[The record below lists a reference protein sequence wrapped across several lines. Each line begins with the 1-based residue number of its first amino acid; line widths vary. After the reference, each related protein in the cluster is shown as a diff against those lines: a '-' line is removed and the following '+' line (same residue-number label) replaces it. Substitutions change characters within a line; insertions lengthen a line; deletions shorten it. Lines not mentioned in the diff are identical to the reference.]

1 MCIVS
6 TTNTPRSLVKFWF
19 RSKWTLSWW
28 QWNHNVQFIGN
39 FKTWCH
45 LISSSSGCRLNRVHL
60 DVHAEHSD
68 MPPGMSPRLDHMYV
82 WYNHVHYQPPSC
94 CMASLQHPP
103 PYCPMVP
110 LQCRPSGCHHGTTA
124 ASTTWLSP
132 RHHSSVDHLAVT
144 TAPLQRRPPGC
155 HHGTTPASTIRL
167 SPRHHS
173 SVDHLAVT
181 TAPLQRRPPGC
192 HLGTTPA
199 STTWLSPWC
208 HSCTAPDFS
217 TLPHDGDHRRS
228 RTSPHLSP
236 LSPVPHGMAH
246 SSMWR
251 CLWECCGCVWELSP
265 AKF

>member
-1 MCIVS
+1 
-6 TTNTPRSLVKFWF
+6 
-19 RSKWTLSWW
+19 
-28 QWNHNVQFIGN
+28 
-39 FKTWCH
+39 
-45 LISSSSGCRLNRVHL
+45 
-60 DVHAEHSD
+60 
-68 MPPGMSPRLDHMYV
+68 MPPGISPRLDHMYV

-94 CMASLQHPP
+94 CMASLQRPP

-110 LQCRPSGCHHGTTA
+110 LWYRQSGCHHGTTA

-144 TAPLQRRPPGC
+144 LAPLQRW
-155 HHGTTPASTIRL
+155 
-167 SPRHHS
+167 
-173 SVDHLAVT
+173 
-181 TAPLQRRPPGC
+181 PPGC
-192 HLGTTPA
+192 HLGTTLA
-199 STTWLSPWC
+199 STTWLFPRC

>member
-19 RSKWTLSWW
+19 RSKWNLSWW

-236 LSPVPHGMAH
+236 LSPVPLG
-246 SSMWR
+246 WR
-251 CLWECCGCVWELSP
+251 TAACGGVCGNAAVVCGS
-265 AKF
+265 